1 MTTMEMLRERLARP
15 EVNLMDISRR
25 SGVAY
30 GTIWN
35 LRRGVGNPTVQTVDS
50 IVLAL
55 DEAEKNGS

>member
-1 MTTMEMLRERLARP
+1 MTTMEMLRERLTHP
-15 EVNLMDISRR
+15 EVNLMEICRR

-30 GTIWN
+30 GTLWN

-55 DEAEKNGS
+55 DEADKNGS